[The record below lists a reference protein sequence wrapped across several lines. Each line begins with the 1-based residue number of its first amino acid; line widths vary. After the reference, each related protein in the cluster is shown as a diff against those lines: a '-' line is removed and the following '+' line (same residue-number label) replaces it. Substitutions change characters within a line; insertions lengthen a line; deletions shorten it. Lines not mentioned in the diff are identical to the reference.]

1 MGKAVAKAA
10 NGKWQ
15 MNPKPLFIASL
26 IAATLAAMAL
36 EGGALSF
43 GQAVAILAPA
53 SVLAA
58 WSFTQTDWWEGS
70 ESRWSTA
77 QTSARTKSVLQTIRI
92 EKKAKPLIL
101 RLFAVLKYA
110 EVISD
115 HNSEDG
121 DRNENCI

>member
-1 MGKAVAKAA
+1 
-10 NGKWQ
+10 
-15 MNPKPLFIASL
+15 MNFKPLFISSL
-26 IAATLAAMAL
+26 IAATLAAIAL

-70 ESRWSTA
+70 ESRSSTA

-115 HNSEDG
+115 HNSEEG

>member
-1 MGKAVAKAA
+1 
-10 NGKWQ
+10 
-15 MNPKPLFIASL
+15 MNFKPLFISSL
-26 IAATLAAMAL
+26 IAATLAAIAL

-115 HNSEDG
+115 HNSEEG
-121 DRNENCI
+121 DRYENCI